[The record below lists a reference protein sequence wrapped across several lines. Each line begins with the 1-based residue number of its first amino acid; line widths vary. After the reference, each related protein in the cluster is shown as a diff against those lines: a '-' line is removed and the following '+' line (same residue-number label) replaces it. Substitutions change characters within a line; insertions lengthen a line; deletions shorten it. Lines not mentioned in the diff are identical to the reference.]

1 MIFFLLLPT
10 YSGIIPAR
18 EILLP
23 SGVLLSYFFF
33 QELRRLNFEY
43 WWEVDCLGVMLFTF
57 TRHHPTYNSSYNFI
71 THTCVRAYIIQLR
84 NIFSLA
90 MQRAVAFYLFFHFVC
105 IVSLYLMTPC
115 ISFPSVNSNLQKTCC
130 LYVESPLGS
139 VVILERF
146 ALGT

>member
-1 MIFFLLLPT
+1 MIPVWKKYCVGSSLLKLNDIFLLLPT

-23 SGVLLSYFFF
+23 SGVLFIVFFF

-71 THTCVRAYIIQLR
+71 HTHMRARLHYLAEKYIFFSYVACCRVLS
-84 NIFSLA
+84 IFSL
-90 MQRAVAFYLFFHFVC
+90 RLYC
-105 IVSLYLMTPC
+105 VSLSYDPVY
-115 ISFPSVNSNLQKTCC
+115 IFSFGQ
-130 LYVESPLGS
+130 
-139 VVILERF
+139 
-146 ALGT
+146 